1 MNVVPRPKS
10 GAPRGQAL
18 YRASRR
24 KVHDRSRGR
33 CEARV
38 AWNCTGVHEHT
49 HHIRRR
55 SQGGSD
61 LPANLLAC
69 CLHCHEHIH
78 RHPAE
83 SVSFGF
89 IEVGTVGPASSAVR
103 VLDPAPYDW
112 AREGTS

>member
-1 MNVVPRPKS
+1 MPDVTPYPK
-10 GAPRGQAL
+10 APRQRGTAM
-18 YRASRR
+18 YRTSR
-24 KVHDRSRGR
+24 KTVQNRSKGR

-38 AWNCTGVHEHT
+38 AWNCTGTHEHT

-61 LPANLLAC
+61 LPANLLAVC
-69 CLHCHEHIH
+69 FWCHEHIH

-89 IEVGTVGPASSAVR
+89 LEVGTVGPASSAVR
-103 VLDPAPYDW
+103 VLDRPPYDW
-112 AREGTS
+112 KAEA